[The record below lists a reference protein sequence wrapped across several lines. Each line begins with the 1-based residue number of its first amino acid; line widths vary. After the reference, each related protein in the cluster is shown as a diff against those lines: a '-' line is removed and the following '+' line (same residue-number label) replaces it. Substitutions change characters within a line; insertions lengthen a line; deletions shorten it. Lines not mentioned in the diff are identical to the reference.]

1 MFRATLCPSSGET
14 TVFVWHLLLVI
25 LCGWLSGMHNNYPL
39 YTKNKLCTKVALFT
53 GLYKDARSTKHKFMT
68 PYSSLI
74 LRFKLF
80 FQAYWSHCV
89 PPKRREAFTP
99 IRCIAFQQ
107 TEILRYSAVKTS
119 GFQWFSLQVSQLV
132 TPEASDI
139 FLSLFKLAA
148 LNFLGCCNHLKLTSF
163 LWSVYFELS

>member
-25 LCGWLSGMHNNYPL
+25 LCGWLSGMLNNYPL

-80 FQAYWSHCV
+80 FSS
-89 PPKRREAFTP
+89 
-99 IRCIAFQQ
+99 
-107 TEILRYSAVKTS
+107 ILKSLRSSETS
-119 GFQWFSLQVSQLV
+119 GSIHANTLYRIPADRNSQILCRENFRFSMIQS
-132 TPEASDI
+132 S
-139 FLSLFKLAA
+139 
-148 LNFLGCCNHLKLTSF
+148 SF
-163 LWSVYFELS
+163 PACHSWSVWYFLVFVQTSCVKFPWML